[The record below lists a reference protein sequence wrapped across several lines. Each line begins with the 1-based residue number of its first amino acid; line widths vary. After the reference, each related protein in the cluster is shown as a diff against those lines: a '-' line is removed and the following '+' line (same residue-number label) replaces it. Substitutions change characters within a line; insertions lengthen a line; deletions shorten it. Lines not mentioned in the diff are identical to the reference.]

1 MKKTITCLLAAALL
15 LGSCG
20 RRTRPTTDAF
30 DQPRYTPRYAS
41 GFDIAGRCDGRST
54 LLRIRDPWQ
63 GASGIEQRLLIVR
76 DDEPLPAGY
85 AGAAVKAPVRRVVC
99 MSSSHVAMFDALDEI
114 RRVKGVSGIDYLSN
128 PYVQEHRRCGEV
140 RDVGPDTNPDYELL
154 AALRPD
160 IVLLYGV
167 TGENTALTG
176 KLRELG
182 ITYVY
187 IGDYVEQSPLGKAEW
202 LTVVAELCDC
212 PEKGAAVFDR
222 IAGNY
227 RATAERV
234 AARTAAL
241 PDSLRRPRVLLN
253 TPYRDTWFLP
263 SARNYMAQLI
273 RDAGGSAFCSADS
286 TGNASRPIDM
296 EEAYLLAS
304 EADFWLNAGNFDSRA
319 ELTARYPK
327 FAEIPAVAGRRV
339 YHNNRRRTPAGGSD
353 FWESGAVRP
362 DLILSDLAAILH
374 PEAGDAPLCYYQ
386 RLE

>member
-1 MKKTITCLLAAALL
+1 MKRILPYLLATALL
-15 LGSCG
+15 ICSCG
-20 RRTRPTTDAF
+20 RRTRLMTDAF
-30 DQPRYTPRYAS
+30 DRPDYTPRYAS
-41 GFDIAGRCDGRST
+41 GFDISGSREGRST
-54 LLRIRDPWQ
+54 LIRIRDPWQ
-63 GASGIEQRLLIVR
+63 GASGVEQRLLIVR

-85 AGAAVKAPVRRVVC
+85 EGPAVKVPVRRAVC
-99 MSSSHVAMFDALDEI
+99 MSSSHVAMFDALGEI

-128 PYVQEHRRCGEV
+128 AYVQEHRRCGEV
-140 RDVGPDTNPDYELL
+140 RDVGPDSNPDYELL
-154 AALRPD
+154 TALRPD

-182 ITYVY
+182 IPYLY

-202 LTVVAELCDC
+202 MLVVAELCDC
-212 PEKGAAVFDR
+212 PERGAAVFDW
-222 IAGNY
+222 IAGSY

-241 PDSLRRPRVLLN
+241 PDSLRRPLVLLN

-263 SARNYMAQLI
+263 SPRNYMAQLI
-273 RDAGGSAFCSADS
+273 RDAGGRTFCAADS

-304 EADFWLNAGNFDSRA
+304 EADYWLNAGSFDSRERLIA
-319 ELTARYPK
+319 QYPK
-327 FAEIPAVAGRRV
+327 FAKIPAVTGRRV
-339 YHNNRRRTPAGGSD
+339 YNNNRRRTPAGGSD

-362 DLILSDLAAILH
+362 DLILNDLVAILH
-374 PEAGDAPLCYYQ
+374 PEPGDTTLCYYRQ
-386 RLE
+386 LE